1 MKIKVISVGKLKE
14 EYIQNAIDY
23 FKNQSSNI
31 IEMIEVL
38 DEKAP
43 EILSKKQQEQVKD
56 KEGIKIIQ
64 KIDKEDF
71 VITLEIKG
79 KMLSLEQFS
88 KKLNQ
93 VKLMGYKQITFII
106 GGSLGLSKEVMK
118 RSDFAISFSN
128 MTFPHQLMRWILVEQ
143 ITRALA
149 LS

>member
-43 EILSKKQQEQVKD
+43 EILSEKQQEQVKD